1 MENKDY
7 YVYEHIR
14 LDNNTCFYVGKG
26 RGERYKSKKRNS
38 HHDRIAEKYGMIARI
53 IKSNL
58 SEQEAYDLE
67 QKVIHNYVFNLGYG
81 IDIQGYR
88 KKDGNMLS
96 NHTFGGDGNTGA
108 VHTEEWKKQHSKDM
122 LGEKNPMYGVN
133 VWKTLSEVKRN
144 ELIKKLRERNSGSG
158 NPMYNISPKERMDK
172 DTYLQWL
179 QKVSNRCKSAT
190 GANNSNYGNDTLHNK
205 IKDNPELRIQYYSR
219 PGSQNGRAKPIS
231 IYKDGI
237 YINTFEYIGLC
248 AEWIRQSMN
257 LKTKTSSIC
266 SSISESLKSNKPYRG
281 YTFSLE

>member
-133 VWKTLSEVKRN
+133 VWKTLSEAKRN

-172 DTYLQWL
+172 DT
-179 QKVSNRCKSAT
+179 
-190 GANNSNYGNDTLHNK
+190 
-205 IKDNPELRIQYYSR
+205 
-219 PGSQNGRAKPIS
+219 GSQNGRAKPIS

-248 AEWIRQSMN
+248 AEWIKQSMN